1 MVSGGRSGCT
11 VSLFVVTFMLFEV
24 FMKKYS
30 LVVPACL
37 AALIC
42 LAVPALA
49 ADSSKGAAN
58 AQAWGM
64 LTLIPPLVAI
74 LLAFISKN
82 VVLSLFLGVF
92 SGCFML
98 DLKGWDIYS
107 AVVDGFLRL
116 STEILASLADSWNA
130 GIVLQVLAI
139 GGLIALVSKMGGA
152 QAIAESLA
160 RWAKTPRS
168 SQLATWVMGLFI
180 FFDDYANSLTV
191 GPIMRPVTDKLK
203 VSREKLAFIIDAT
216 AAPIAGIALIS
227 TWVAYEVGLIRDGY
241 QMIGLETNAY
251 GVFVETIPFRF
262 YNIYILIFI
271 LFTIWFMR
279 DFGPM
284 YTAEKR
290 ARTEGK
296 VVADGA
302 TPMAAEESTS
312 LKPAPHVIPS
322 VWNAI
327 VPIGT
332 LIAAAFLGFYFNGY
346 NAIEDETLLAS
357 INASPLSFASMRD
370 CFGASDA
377 SVVLFQAALIASL
390 VAMFMAVI
398 KKALPIKEAIETWV
412 TGVKSMNIT
421 AVILLLAWSLSG
433 VIKELGTATYLVS
446 VLSDTLPPFLLP
458 AIIFILGSIISFAT
472 GTSYGTMGILM
483 PLAIP
488 LSFALQPDPNFV
500 ILNVGSVLTG
510 AIFGDHC
517 SPISDTTILSSMG
530 AACDHIDHV
539 KTQLIYAVT
548 VAVVAIVAGYIPAGL
563 GMPVYLTLPA
573 GIVVLGLVVRGF
585 GKRVEA

>member
-1 MVSGGRSGCT
+1 MVSWGRCGCM
-11 VSLFVVTFMLFEV
+11 VSLFVITFMLFEV

-30 LVVPACL
+30 LTLLACL

-107 AVVDGFLRL
+107 AVVGGFLRL

-168 SQLATWVMGLFI
+168 SQFATWVMGLFI

-279 DFGPM
+279 EFGPM

-296 VVADGA
+296 VLADGS

-312 LKPAPHVIPS
+312 LKPAPHVVPS

-332 LIAAAFLGFYFNGY
+332 LIVAAFLGFYFNGY

-398 KKALPIKEAIETWV
+398 NKTLPLKEAIETWI
-412 TGVKSMNIT
+412 TGVKSIS
-421 AVILLLAWSLSG
+421 AS
-433 VIKELGTATYLVS
+433 VS
-446 VLSDTLPPFLLP
+446 
-458 AIIFILGSIISFAT
+458 
-472 GTSYGTMGILM
+472 
-483 PLAIP
+483 
-488 LSFALQPDPNFV
+488 
-500 ILNVGSVLTG
+500 
-510 AIFGDHC
+510 
-517 SPISDTTILSSMG
+517 
-530 AACDHIDHV
+530 AC
-539 KTQLIYAVT
+539 
-548 VAVVAIVAGYIPAGL
+548 
-563 GMPVYLTLPA
+563 
-573 GIVVLGLVVRGF
+573 
-585 GKRVEA
+585 